1 HIGRQPHGVTLKPN
15 AASQWTRVNEVQ
27 IGSKAPQRA
36 ASIQRR
42 HGRSA
47 HLSALRARPAP
58 LRAQAPAQTAPRT
71 MTPLP
76 NTIRDLRVLSTPRP
90 CTILLQFPPP
100 ISTPLGSRRSLA
112 VFPPF
117 CLHPYLCPP
126 HTISPAPP
134 ASTSL
139 PPA

>member
-1 HIGRQPHGVTLKPN
+1 
-15 AASQWTRVNEVQ
+15 
-27 IGSKAPQRA
+27 
-36 ASIQRR
+36 
-42 HGRSA
+42 
-47 HLSALRARPAP
+47 
-58 LRAQAPAQTAPRT
+58 

-76 NTIRDLRVLSTPRP
+76 NTIRDLRVLATPRP

-126 HTISPAPP
+126 HTISPALKLTRFRGHPRICVEGVRDAKQGKE
-134 ASTSL
+134 ASTI
-139 PPA
+139 PA

>member
-1 HIGRQPHGVTLKPN
+1 
-15 AASQWTRVNEVQ
+15 
-27 IGSKAPQRA
+27 
-36 ASIQRR
+36 
-42 HGRSA
+42 
-47 HLSALRARPAP
+47 
-58 LRAQAPAQTAPRT
+58 

-76 NTIRDLRVLSTPRP
+76 NTIRDLRVLATPRP

-139 PPA
+139 PPQTWTAWASYKLFTVDQITSACACWFHLLPVLVRYITAYGPTAARPPPAARAKTSRRT